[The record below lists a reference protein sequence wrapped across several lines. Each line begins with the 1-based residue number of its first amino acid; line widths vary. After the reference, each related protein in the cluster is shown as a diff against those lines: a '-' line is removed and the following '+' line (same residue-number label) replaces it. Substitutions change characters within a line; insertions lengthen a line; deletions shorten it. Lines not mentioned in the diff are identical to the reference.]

1 MKIAAALGV
10 WPFWGWK
17 IINHGGWFTQVK
29 GRSWQKKAF
38 LTVSFMQAWTGY
50 SSWLQNYIAPSVHT
64 SLSQHFYNTPS
75 ACTSLLQHFCITF
88 TSFIHRFYIIPSAH
102 TSLSSS
108 VPFVHH
114 PLPERADSGF
124 SGCAG
129 NASRPRNKLRP
140 RSPFSDGKNAGN
152 RTSPGWMV
160 WISALC
166 TCAHTHA
173 CRKNRACAFL
183 AGFRV
188 VCCLFYRFPVRNAL
202 RASQAVRAT
211 DVMFNLGNLLGHL
224 GIWLKRWDDFDLVL
238 EHVGIWKQ
246 LKLFV
251 IRVGNGH
258 MIVLACKLWMLDT
271 RFTYQSKAGCSI

>member
-1 MKIAAALGV
+1 MAGDLRRLRGD
-10 WPFWGWK
+10 
-17 IINHGGWFTQVK
+17 
-29 GRSWQKKAF
+29 RDKKSVPHCIVHACMNGLFF
-38 LTVSFMQAWTGY
+38 LTTELHRSF
-50 SSWLQNYIAPSVHT
+50 SSYIT
-64 SLSQHFYNTPS
+64 FT
-75 ACTSLLQHFCITF
+75 TLLQHSFCLYITF
-88 TSFIHRFYIIPSAH
+88 TTLFHHFYIIPSAH

-152 RTSPGWMV
+152 RTYPGWMV

-173 CRKNRACAFL
+173 CRKNIACAFL
-183 AGFRV
+183 TGFRV

-202 RASQAVRAT
+202 RAYESVHART
-211 DVMFNLGNLLGHL
+211 L
-224 GIWLKRWDDFDLVL
+224 
-238 EHVGIWKQ
+238 
-246 LKLFV
+246 
-251 IRVGNGH
+251 
-258 MIVLACKLWMLDT
+258 MLNAEFST
-271 RFTYQSKAGCSI
+271 

>member
-29 GRSWQKKAF
+29 GRTWQKKR
-38 LTVSFMQAWTGY
+38 
-50 SSWLQNYIAPSVHT
+50 SSLYRSCLHERVILPD
-64 SLSQHFYNTPS
+64 YRI
-75 ACTSLLQHFCITF
+75 TSLLQFIHHFYNTF
-88 TSFIHRFYIIPSAH
+88 TSFIHHFYIIPSAH

-211 DVMFNLGNLLGHL
+211 DVMVNWIATDN
-224 GIWLKRWDDFDLVL
+224 
-238 EHVGIWKQ
+238 
-246 LKLFV
+246 
-251 IRVGNGH
+251 
-258 MIVLACKLWMLDT
+258 LDT
-271 RFTYQSKAGCSI
+271 SEPLIILVFIFCRWHVFARTMPTLLL

>member
-38 LTVSFMQAWTGY
+38 LTVSFMPAWTGY

-64 SLSQHFYNTPS
+64 SLLQHFYIIY
-75 ACTSLLQHFCITF
+75 TSLLHHSFSSYVTF
-88 TSFIHRFYIIPSAH
+88 ILCAICTSPPSWTCWQRVFRLRRQRFTATQQIA
-102 TSLSSS
+102 
-108 VPFVHH
+108 
-114 PLPERADSGF
+114 
-124 SGCAG
+124 
-129 NASRPRNKLRP
+129 
-140 RSPFSDGKNAGN
+140 SPFTVFGWEERRKQDF
-152 RTSPGWMV
+152 PGWMV

-211 DVMFNLGNLLGHL
+211 DVMVNWIATDN
-224 GIWLKRWDDFDLVL
+224 
-238 EHVGIWKQ
+238 
-246 LKLFV
+246 
-251 IRVGNGH
+251 
-258 MIVLACKLWMLDT
+258 LDT
-271 RFTYQSKAGCSI
+271 SEPLIILVFIFCRWHVFARTMPTLLL